1 MILHDIIVDVRIGA
15 EILVHN
21 PGIAVGYV
29 WPVGPEVP
37 TTMKTT
43 VPMAIPV
50 ATPTTSEPPIGR
62 DPPCPPILAPL
73 LLLST
78 PTRALLLYQGPI
90 PPARSAE
97 PRPTTS
103 LTPLVYAPPILSPPV
118 FVSDPSKFGVTA
130 AVAVSAEVKNPNI
143 EVKEADKDDNSVN
156 FMVYAG
162 AVFGG
167 LLLMGG
173 GHCTLNGLHDQDGE
187 AEGGKTGG
195 IINREKEG
203 NRHQCRSPGYPNQC

>member
-103 LTPLVYAPPILSPPV
+103 LTPLVYASLILSLPV
-118 FVSDPSKFGVTA
+118 LVSDPSKSGATV
-130 AVAVSAEVKNPNI
+130 AVAAEINKPNI
-143 EVKEADKDDNSVN
+143 EVKETGDDDIGGGVN
-156 FMVYAG
+156 FMIYDG
-162 AVFGG
+162 SVFGG
-167 LLLMGG
+167 LFLV
-173 GHCTLNGLHDQDGE
+173 GE
-187 AEGGKTGG
+187 GT
-195 IINREKEG
+195 ILFM
-203 NRHQCRSPGYPNQC
+203 